1 MPKFFVKQ
9 DQIKENIIEIKEE
22 DIKHIK
28 NVLRKEIND
37 EIEICNQEN
46 GDNYKCK
53 IEQINQ
59 ENIKCRIIEKIEN
72 RKESQIYVN
81 IYQGLPKADKME
93 LIIQKSVELGVYR
106 IIPTNMKRCI
116 VKIEAKEEHKKIE
129 RWQKISEVAS
139 KQSGRSIIPK
149 INPVIKISEICEKCS
164 QYDKFIVAY
173 ENEEET
179 TLKQELKD
187 IKNGQDKEIKIGVLI
202 GPEGGIDS
210 TEIEYL
216 QKNGAKII
224 TLGKRILR
232 TETVAL
238 NILSIIMYELDN

>member
-72 RKESQIYVN
+72 RKESQV
-81 IYQGLPKADKME
+81 
-93 LIIQKSVELGVYR
+93 
-106 IIPTNMKRCI
+106 
-116 VKIEAKEEHKKIE
+116 
-129 RWQKISEVAS
+129 
-139 KQSGRSIIPK
+139 
-149 INPVIKISEICEKCS
+149 
-164 QYDKFIVAY
+164 
-173 ENEEET
+173 
-179 TLKQELKD
+179 
-187 IKNGQDKEIKIGVLI
+187 
-202 GPEGGIDS
+202 
-210 TEIEYL
+210 
-216 QKNGAKII
+216 
-224 TLGKRILR
+224 
-232 TETVAL
+232 
-238 NILSIIMYELDN
+238 